1 MLGAKDRIESAVAFW
16 LDGKDRIESSV
27 AYLLDGKD
35 RIESSVAYLL
45 DGKDRNASDAFTSES
60 EVMVRGGVMG
70 LNATHAKGSPRVL
83 RAESPKSA
91 APRRMK

>member
-1 MLGAKDRIESAVAFW
+1 MLDGKERIESAVAYL
-16 LDGKDRIESSV
+16 LDGKERIESSV
-27 AYLLDGKD
+27 AYLLDGK
-35 RIESSVAYLL
+35 E
-45 DGKDRNASDAFTSES
+45 RNASDAFTSES
-60 EVMVRGGVMG
+60 GVLVRSGVMG